1 MPRPSR
7 ARQGCNDRRRLAG
20 HVASF
25 DVFFPYFLDFLRL
38 LTRNAAFTPV
48 PGGRAAGGVC
58 PARRGKR
65 PGRCAHLAGLAVH
78 QDCTRKPA
86 APGRGGGAC
95 ARQAAARRGLGPG
108 GRGRWPSRPA
118 PGLAKP
124 RGHEPRLG
132 HEAGHHLC
140 GAGPAGS
147 RTCLAHARL
156 PGRAGAG
163 RRAARAAVHPGPGR
177 SQTRDGATVADAAP
191 PAGHGHQGHR
201 GRHRA
206 GPQRVFRERP

>member
-1 MPRPSR
+1 MQWARASSRWGGDSCAILTLIFFFFQAEDGIRDLTVTGVQTCALPISWLGAGGGAAASAGLSVPRPSR

-86 APGRGGGAC
+86 ADRK
-95 ARQAAARRGLGPG
+95 
-108 GRGRWPSRPA
+108 ST
-118 PGLAKP
+118 
-124 RGHEPRLG
+124 RLNSS
-132 HEAGHHLC
+132 H
-140 GAGPAGS
+140 S
-147 RTCLAHARL
+147 QISY
-156 PGRAGAG
+156 
-163 RRAARAAVHPGPGR
+163 AV
-177 SQTRDGATVADAAP
+177 
-191 PAGHGHQGHR
+191 
-201 GRHRA
+201 
-206 GPQRVFRERP
+206 